1 MLFVKGKKMVVV
13 FKKIIIAIALIC
25 LMTVQVQAAGPT
37 VSFMTQQLTS
47 VNNDNVLGI
56 EVGYFLGV
64 DSGLEPYIGL
74 DWYPRWDE
82 DGDMEPPSV
91 VKIGVRNWFSDLIDP
106 ESAIPLIPD
115 FLLAVLNEDVE
126 IRPYVAFDFSAN
138 FIDKDAGKMSFP
150 AGIAVKTSPESNTAL
165 RFEVRWSDTFGDLN
179 VVPDNRFD
187 FYMGVFVPF

>member
-1 MLFVKGKKMVVV
+1 MKKLVLILIALVCTLFVP
-13 FKKIIIAIALIC
+13 A
-25 LMTVQVQAAGPT
+25 VQAVGPT
-37 VSFMTQQLTS
+37 VSLMTQQLTS

-115 FLLAVLNEDVE
+115 FLLAILNEDVE

-138 FIDKDAGKMSFP
+138 FIDKDVGKMSFP

-179 VVPDNRFD
+179 VVPDNQFD